1 MGEAKKPATVMS
13 HIVLFDKEFIL
24 SIWGND
30 ECEFLEVDAA
40 GSVGG
45 LLTVWNPNFFKLEA
59 SCCNR
64 KLILVKDGWYV
75 AAFWGIFHPTRSLS
89 GLGGLFGVLGGF
101 GGCSGLG
108 LVSIWVGYLYGVSST
123 VSGSWG
129 SCVVVRALSLFNSYS
144 WRAKSTGVSRLTVII
159 LFSIPFSLE
168 G

>member
-1 MGEAKKPATVMS
+1 MGEAKKPATMMS

-64 KLILVKDGWYV
+64 KLILVKDG
-75 AAFWGIFHPTRSLS
+75 
-89 GLGGLFGVLGGF
+89 
-101 GGCSGLG
+101 
-108 LVSIWVGYLYGVSST
+108 
-123 VSGSWG
+123 
-129 SCVVVRALSLFNSYS
+129 
-144 WRAKSTGVSRLTVII
+144 
-159 LFSIPFSLE
+159 
-168 G
+168 